1 MSVTLL
7 LKSAA
12 ADSIGQE
19 TTLRV
24 IGTREP
30 PARMSIQIAVSG
42 TANVQIQ
49 GRIARDAPWLNLGPS
64 HSASAFLH
72 IEPVQ
77 FLRAVAAQVGSGS
90 SVSVWAVWAW

>member
-1 MSVTLL
+1 MSVALI
-7 LKSAA
+7 LKTA
-12 ADSIGQE
+12 ADRVGAE

-30 PARMSIQIAVSG
+30 PGRMSIQIAIAG
-42 TANVQIQ
+42 TAIVQIQ
-49 GRIARDAPWLNLGPS
+49 GRIARDAPWLNLGPT
-64 HSASAFLH
+64 HSASALLH

-77 FLRAVAAQVGSGS
+77 FLRATAEQVGTDS